1 MLCSLLGGKFSN
13 KCKHAVRFIKAR
25 MGPIRNKKQALVR
38 CLKRDV
44 AGLIAAGHEAI
55 AFGRIDAL
63 IVEMNHASCYDM
75 IEQFCQYILSQLP
88 SLRKQRECPQE
99 AMEAISTLIFAAAR
113 FPDLPELCDLR
124 HAFVDRYGSHMESSV
139 KAEFVEKI
147 QEKSFSKKKK
157 LQLLQNIAEEFTLRW
172 DPKTSCLQSH
182 NAPKPKSTR
191 PKEVAASHDVDNG
204 ASSAKAPTKEE
215 SPSKR
220 KYGSNPVSVVGK
232 QGGEVEQKD
241 IHVIPTTIN
250 RQSHDQVEKPTST
263 ENTELYQTDNAVRPF
278 VKHKRNHDGMRKN
291 DEIKVDYL
299 QSRTEKVQKEQ
310 HHSIEKQ
317 EVGSVKS
324 QNVRLANVAPPYA
337 KSIDSRFHVEETRGD
352 GTVPPCTKLNWIEN
366 GHHVEGKIGDVREH
380 NRSQRHEASDR
391 SVVEKPSV
399 GPVNNN
405 GRGRYVI
412 PPYVKPGVIDFS
424 TNGEQ
429 TLQNIGVDD
438 GKSNGTQGVSRDEKP
453 KPVCMRRKS
462 QRPPVTEI
470 NGGTIDDEKT
480 TSFTPGDQ
488 RRHRGKRS
496 TDTNDENFVEEKIA
510 IRESRSRI
518 GDEMDNAIDCSK
530 LLLRSSNELRR
541 HTSRHTAAM
550 NDCQYDE
557 EEMAVE
563 KLLLHYSRKGRA
575 RDPIKERT
583 TNHVDLDRFER
594 PANSKIQLIQRRA
607 VPPPERVISVPS
619 EPVSPAEVKAPARS
633 TSMQPDPSNPKVG
646 RVHPKLPEFD
656 QLAARLAATKKKT

>member
-13 KCKHAVRFIKAR
+13 KCKHAVRFIKVR
-25 MGPIRNKKQALVR
+25 MGPIRNKKQAVVR

-44 AGLIAAGHEAI
+44 ADLIAAGHEAI

-88 SLRKQRECPQE
+88 SLQKQRECPQE

-113 FPDLPELCDLR
+113 FSDLPELCDLR
-124 HAFVDRYGSHMESSV
+124 HAFVERYGSYMESSV

-182 NAPKPKSTR
+182 NAPAPKSTR
-191 PKEVAASHDVDNG
+191 PKEVAASHIVDKG
-204 ASSAKAPTKEE
+204 ASSAKAAIKEE

-220 KYGSNPVSVVGK
+220 KYGSNPVSGVRK

-241 IHVIPTTIN
+241 IHVISTTIN
-250 RQSHDQVEKPTST
+250 SQSHDQMEKPRSA
-263 ENTELYQTDNAVRPF
+263 ENTELYQTDDAVRPF
-278 VKHKRNHDGMRKN
+278 VKHKRNHDGIHKN
-291 DEIKVDYL
+291 DEINVDHP
-299 QSRTEKVQKEQ
+299 QSGTEKVQ

-324 QNVRLANVAPPYA
+324 QNVAPPDT
-337 KSIDSRFHVEETRGD
+337 KSIDNRFHVEETRGG
-352 GTVPPCTKLNWIEN
+352 GTVPPYTKLNWIEN
-366 GHHVEGKIGDVREH
+366 GHHVEGKIGRQ
-380 NRSQRHEASDR
+380 S
-391 SVVEKPSV
+391 K
-399 GPVNNN
+399 
-405 GRGRYVI
+405 
-412 PPYVKPGVIDFS
+412 GVFR
-424 TNGEQ
+424 
-429 TLQNIGVDD
+429 D
-438 GKSNGTQGVSRDEKP
+438 GKP
-453 KPVCMRRKS
+453 KPVSMRRKS
-462 QRPPVTEI
+462 QRPPVTAI
-470 NGGTIDDEKT
+470 NGGAIDGEKT
-480 TSFTPGDQ
+480 ASCTPGDQ
-488 RRHRGKRS
+488 RRQYTGKRS
-496 TDTNDENFVEEKIA
+496 TGTNDGNFVEEKIA

-518 GDEMDNAIDCSK
+518 GDEMDNAIDYGK
-530 LLLRSSNELRR
+530 LLPRSSNGPG
-541 HTSRHTAAM
+541 RHTAAM

-563 KLLLHYSRKGRA
+563 KLLLHYSGKGTA

-583 TNHVDLDRFER
+583 TPNHVDRDRFER
-594 PANSKIQLIQRRA
+594 PVNRKIQLIQTRA
-607 VPPPERVISVPS
+607 VPPPERAISMPS

-633 TSMQPDPSNPKVG
+633 TSMQPDPSNPKDG
-646 RVHPKLPEFD
+646 GLHPKLPEFD
-656 QLAARLAATKKKT
+656 QLVARLAATKKT